1 MTSWSQTE
9 QGQATIDPQGPA
21 IRLRITFAKTAAMR
35 YTSHLD
41 LHRTWER
48 TIRRAGL
55 PLAYSH
61 GYNPRPRIQIA
72 AALPLGF
79 TSQHEIV
86 DVWFEDP
93 LEIHE
98 VLEALEKA
106 VPPGVKII
114 EISQVDLRSPALQ
127 TQKIAAD
134 YIITF
139 LEPVPHIGA
148 RVEVLR
154 SAERLPRQRRGK
166 DYDLRPLVEEIHPLP
181 DDEDGQQR
189 IHMRLALR
197 EGATG
202 RPEEVLLAMGIQ
214 PELARVHRECI
225 IFVE

>member
-1 MTSWSQTE
+1 MKSWSQTE
-9 QGQATIDPQGPA
+9 QGQATIDPQQPA

-35 YTSHLD
+35 YTGHLD

-79 TSQHEIV
+79 TSRHELV

-93 LEIHE
+93 LEIPQIR
-98 VLEALEKA
+98 EALEKA
-106 VPPGVKII
+106 APPGVKILDI
-114 EISQVDLRSPALQ
+114 RQVDLRSPALQ

-134 YIITF
+134 YTVTF
-139 LEPVPHIGA
+139 LEPVPDLDA
-148 RVEVLR
+148 RIEAIR
-154 SAERLPRQRRGK
+154 SAGQLPRQRRGK
-166 DYDLRPLVEEIHPLP
+166 EYDLRPLVEEIQPLP
-181 DDEDGQQR
+181 EDEDGRQS
-189 IHMRLALR
+189 IHLRLALR

-202 RPEEVLLAMGIQ
+202 RPEEVLLEMGIQ
-214 PELARVHRECI
+214 PELARVQRQRI
-225 IFVE
+225 IFAQ

>member
-1 MTSWSQTE
+1 
-9 QGQATIDPQGPA
+9 
-21 IRLRITFAKTAAMR
+21 MR

-48 TIRRAGL
+48 TIRRANL

-93 LEIHE
+93 LEIPQ
-98 VLEALEKA
+98 VRGALDEAA
-106 VPPGVKII
+106 PPGIKILDI
-114 EISQVDLRSPALQ
+114 QEVDLRSPALQ

-134 YIITF
+134 YTITF
-139 LEPVPHIGA
+139 LEPAPDLEA
-148 RVEVLR
+148 RIEAIR
-154 SAERLPRQRRGK
+154 SAEQLPRQRRGK
-166 DYDLRPLVEEIHPLP
+166 DYDLRPLVEEIQALSA
-181 DDEDGQQR
+181 DEEDRQR
-189 IHMRLALR
+189 IHLRLALR

-202 RPEEVLLAMGIQ
+202 RPEEVLLEMGIQ
-214 PELARVHRECI
+214 PHLARVQRQRI
-225 IFVE
+225 IFEE

>member
-1 MTSWSQTE
+1 MKSWSQTE
-9 QGQATIDPQGPA
+9 QGQAAIDPQRPA

-35 YTSHLD
+35 YTGHLD

-93 LEIHE
+93 LEIPH
-98 VLEALEKA
+98 VRQALEKA
-106 VPPGVKII
+106 APPGVRILDI
-114 EISQVDLRSPALQ
+114 RQVELHAPALQ

-134 YIITF
+134 YTATF
-139 LEPVPHIGA
+139 LEPVPDLAA
-148 RVEVLR
+148 RLEAIR
-154 SAERLPRQRRGK
+154 SAAQLPRQRRDK
-166 DYDLRPLVEEIHPLP
+166 DYDLRPLVIEIRPLP
-181 DDEDGQQR
+181 DDEDGRQR
-189 IHMRLALR
+189 IHLRLALR
-197 EGATG
+197 EAATG
-202 RPEEVLLAMGIQ
+202 RPEEVLLELGIQ
-214 PELARVHRECI
+214 PELARVHRDRI
-225 IFVE
+225 IFAE